1 MKLRQSYQEMCHSR
15 EGIDA
20 PKDRYTIT
28 DLQINNTYFFFVINI
43 LCNFLKTILQLQSMA
58 FGTESPGS
66 RKRSGFTIILFSRD
80 LNVYVQGDYE

>member
-28 DLQINNTYFFFVINI
+28 DLQINKNFFFVINI

-58 FGTESPGS
+58 FRTESPGS

>member
-28 DLQINNTYFFFVINI
+28 DLQINKNNFFVINI

-58 FGTESPGS
+58 FRTESPGS

>member
-28 DLQINNTYFFFVINI
+28 YLQINKKKF
-43 LCNFLKTILQLQSMA
+43 CNQHTM
-58 FGTESPGS
+58 
-66 RKRSGFTIILFSRD
+66 
-80 LNVYVQGDYE
+80 

>member
-28 DLQINNTYFFFVINI
+28 DLQINNTYFFF
-43 LCNFLKTILQLQSMA
+43 L
-58 FGTESPGS
+58 
-66 RKRSGFTIILFSRD
+66 
-80 LNVYVQGDYE
+80 

>member
-28 DLQINNTYFFFVINI
+28 DLQINKNIFF
-43 LCNFLKTILQLQSMA
+43 CNQHTM
-58 FGTESPGS
+58 
-66 RKRSGFTIILFSRD
+66 
-80 LNVYVQGDYE
+80 

>member
-28 DLQINNTYFFFVINI
+28 DLQIDKNNFFVINI

-58 FGTESPGS
+58 FRTESPGS

>member
-28 DLQINNTYFFFVINI
+28 DLQINRNNFFVINI
-43 LCNFLKTILQLQSMA
+43 QCNFLKTILQLQSMA
-58 FGTESPGS
+58 FRTESPGS